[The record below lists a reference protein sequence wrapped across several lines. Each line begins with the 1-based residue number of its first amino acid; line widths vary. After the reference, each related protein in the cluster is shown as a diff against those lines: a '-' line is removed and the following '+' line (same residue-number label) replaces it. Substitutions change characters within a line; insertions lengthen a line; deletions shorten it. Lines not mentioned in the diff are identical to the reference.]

1 MKSGVC
7 FKTEKNSDVT
17 LVRLKKNH
25 IWYSTYERDFT
36 SEVER
41 NRHCEVVCGSF
52 KMTHPQKGFN
62 TMFLDLRKVMVLTLE
77 LWKRK
82 AEIHF
87 ADTKTTTEYALTL
100 ETI

>member
-1 MKSGVC
+1 MVP
-7 FKTEKNSDVT
+7 
-17 LVRLKKNH
+17 L
-25 IWYSTYERDFT
+25 
-36 SEVER
+36 
-41 NRHCEVVCGSF
+41 

-62 TMFLDLRKVMVLTLE
+62 TMFLDLRKVMVLALE